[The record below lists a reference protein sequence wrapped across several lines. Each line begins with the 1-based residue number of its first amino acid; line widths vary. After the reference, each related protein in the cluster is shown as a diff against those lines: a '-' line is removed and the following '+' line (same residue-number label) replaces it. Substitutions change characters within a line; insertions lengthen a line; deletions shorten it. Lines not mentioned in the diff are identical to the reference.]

1 MFVNLNTRSYY
12 SLLSTNLSISEIIDF
27 AVKNNQT
34 HVCLTDLN
42 VLYGAVEFYN
52 LAKKNHL
59 IPIIGLEIF
68 DHSTNS
74 ELVLI
79 AKNNSGYLNLIKI
92 SSFASS
98 NLEFDLFKYLDE
110 NLFVIVKSGDFKWDH
125 VNCLKKKELAF
136 NFVNCYDL
144 EKKVGL
150 NVINAVSM
158 KQAGKRSK
166 FQIDEL
172 YNSQLVLASP
182 FLSTE
187 KAKKQFSQKQ
197 LDRLNDLVQ
206 QCSGWDLDNLTKNSI
221 IKYHTPKGFD
231 GDQYL
236 VELCQTRFNDLL
248 NKRLIRASDQ
258 KRLNYELAIIKKL
271 NFSDYFLFVYDFI
284 NHAKQQG
291 IVIGPGRG
299 SAAGSF
305 ISYLLNITTINPIS
319 YGLIFERFLNP
330 QRKSMPD
337 IDVDIMDSR
346 REEVVDYLFN
356 KYSKDNVAHIITF
369 QRIKVKNAIRDVCR
383 VLDLKTSETDEVINF
398 VSYDEISDWEK
409 NQNATALKKVL
420 NCNECDLDQKKCKR
434 SGAVSCY
441 VISKIFDLAQ
451 TIFNVPRQTGLHA
464 AGVVCGNDALTQTI
478 PLQYLN
484 NRSVSQFS
492 MEYLEQFGL
501 MKIDLLGLKTLTI
514 IDEINSLVK
523 LNYDRDFDINNIP
536 LNNKN
541 TFNLLK
547 KGYTKGVFQL
557 ESLGMQNVLKKV
569 LPESIED
576 ISIISALYRPGPQDN
591 IDEYVKRRF
600 SNTEFNYLSED
611 LIEILK
617 PTHGIII
624 YQEQVINTAMVV
636 ANFDAAQADS
646 FRRAISKKDEAL
658 LLKDKK
664 AFIEQAIKNRYSE
677 QKALEIFEYLHK
689 FADYGFNHSH
699 SLSYAFLAYQMAYL
713 KANYPKEFYLILLK
727 NNVDSK
733 VKLTDYFIEI
743 IERNIGIIKP
753 NINLSDWSFSLSADH
768 QKIILGFNMIN
779 GLGNENANKI
789 VQARNNKQFEGF
801 IDCLINLAKNG
812 ITKSLFDKLVNVGV
826 FDQFKLELSKKAM
839 SALVK
844 SYFDQ
849 NVGFKN
855 DDDLISYEEKKALV
869 QSSLFFLTKEQP
881 ELFLNLS
888 KDELIAENELAD
900 SLLKVSFEAIK
911 KKVYKPN
918 IFKKEIA
925 FLEKQ
930 IKDLKTVKQLK
941 GALQKEVCSILVQIK
956 KVELKNKIWRFTIFD
971 GAYEINA
978 KVRDKKLSDYL
989 TNFINQE
996 TKLIVRLD
1004 HDLFRGHDSYTI
1016 LDVVDIFK

>member
-1 MFVNLNTRSYY
+1 M
-12 SLLSTNLSISEIIDF
+12 
-27 AVKNNQT
+27 
-34 HVCLTDLN
+34 
-42 VLYGAVEFYN
+42 
-52 LAKKNHL
+52 
-59 IPIIGLEIF
+59 
-68 DHSTNS
+68 
-74 ELVLI
+74 
-79 AKNNSGYLNLIKI
+79 
-92 SSFASS
+92 
-98 NLEFDLFKYLDE
+98 
-110 NLFVIVKSGDFKWDH
+110 
-125 VNCLKKKELAF
+125 
-136 NFVNCYDL
+136 
-144 EKKVGL
+144 
-150 NVINAVSM
+150 
-158 KQAGKRSK
+158 
-166 FQIDEL
+166 
-172 YNSQLVLASP
+172 
-182 FLSTE
+182 
-187 KAKKQFSQKQ
+187 
-197 LDRLNDLVQ
+197 
-206 QCSGWDLDNLTKNSI
+206 
-221 IKYHTPKGFD
+221 
-231 GDQYL
+231 
-236 VELCQTRFNDLL
+236 
-248 NKRLIRASDQ
+248 
-258 KRLNYELAIIKKL
+258 
-271 NFSDYFLFVYDFI
+271 
-284 NHAKQQG
+284 
-291 IVIGPGRG
+291 
-299 SAAGSF
+299 
-305 ISYLLNITTINPIS
+305 
-319 YGLIFERFLNP
+319 
-330 QRKSMPD
+330 
-337 IDVDIMDSR
+337 
-346 REEVVDYLFN
+346 
-356 KYSKDNVAHIITF
+356 
-369 QRIKVKNAIRDVCR
+369 
-383 VLDLKTSETDEVINF
+383 
-398 VSYDEISDWEK
+398 
-409 NQNATALKKVL
+409 L

-658 LLKDKK
+658 LLKDKN

-753 NINLSDWSFSLSADH
+753 NINLSDW
-768 QKIILGFNMIN
+768 
-779 GLGNENANKI
+779 
-789 VQARNNKQFEGF
+789 
-801 IDCLINLAKNG
+801 
-812 ITKSLFDKLVNVGV
+812 
-826 FDQFKLELSKKAM
+826 
-839 SALVK
+839 
-844 SYFDQ
+844 
-849 NVGFKN
+849 
-855 DDDLISYEEKKALV
+855 
-869 QSSLFFLTKEQP
+869 
-881 ELFLNLS
+881 
-888 KDELIAENELAD
+888 
-900 SLLKVSFEAIK
+900 
-911 KKVYKPN
+911 
-918 IFKKEIA
+918 
-925 FLEKQ
+925 
-930 IKDLKTVKQLK
+930 
-941 GALQKEVCSILVQIK
+941 
-956 KVELKNKIWRFTIFD
+956 
-971 GAYEINA
+971 
-978 KVRDKKLSDYL
+978 
-989 TNFINQE
+989 
-996 TKLIVRLD
+996 
-1004 HDLFRGHDSYTI
+1004 
-1016 LDVVDIFK
+1016 